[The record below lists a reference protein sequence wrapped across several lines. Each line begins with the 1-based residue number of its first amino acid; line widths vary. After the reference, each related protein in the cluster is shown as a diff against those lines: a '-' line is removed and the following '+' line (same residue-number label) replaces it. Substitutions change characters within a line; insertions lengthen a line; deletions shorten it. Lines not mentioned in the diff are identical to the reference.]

1 MARKKEGTEEPEV
14 KAAAETVEVKVSS
27 KSRSIALA
35 LCAFFGWAGAHRF
48 YANQTKMGLIML
60 FTGGGFGML
69 WFYDF
74 IMLLLGKFKD
84 NDASIITEWKLA

>member
-1 MARKKEGTEEPEV
+1 MSEENKTVAEV
-14 KAAAETVEVKVSS
+14 KAANEVKDVQVSS

-35 LCAFFGWAGAHRF
+35 LCMFFGWAGAHRF

-60 FTGGGFGML
+60 FTMGGFGMI

-74 IMLLLGKFKD
+74 VMLLIGKFKD
-84 NDASIITEWKLA
+84 NSSSVIAEWKLA

>member
-1 MARKKEGTEEPEV
+1 MSEENMEVTAVKEV
-14 KAAAETVEVKVSS
+14 KEVQVSG

-35 LCAFFGWAGAHRF
+35 LCMFFGWAGAHRF
-48 YANQTKMGLIML
+48 YAKQTKMGLIML
-60 FTGGGFGML
+60 FTMGGFGMV

-84 NDASIITEWKLA
+84 NDNSIIAEWKLA